1 MKPNLNDIKKH
12 LAGIPDRRLPRGKN
26 AWEEWA
32 FKLAWLQEWQETK
45 ELVQSFE
52 KQLQEEIE
60 RLEAS
65 SKNTKVTYIESVCF
79 SACAQKLKEILGE
92 K

>member
-1 MKPNLNDIKKH
+1 MKPNLKDIKKH
-12 LAGIPDRRLPRGKN
+12 LAGIPDRRLPLGKN
-26 AWEEWA
+26 
-32 FKLAWLQEWQETK
+32 AWLQEWQEAK
-45 ELVQSFE
+45 ELVEAFE

-65 SKNTKVTYIESVCF
+65 SKNTKATFVESACF
-79 SACAQKLKEILGE
+79 SACAKKLEETLGE